1 MTRLGE
7 FLHFVQ
13 PFKPVATMNLPKSTT
28 SLGNFCK
35 GVKIIYF
42 FSEII
47 FGQLLETFGDFY
59 QATLNA
65 PQLRGYK
72 KTIMLLPSFAA
83 IQVCFL
89 ERLLQNSAIS
99 KLGNNFSA
107 SFDARNQFAHGK
119 LYIGSLNSSKSC
131 KLAPTC
137 LGRCKHIKHFKS
149 YKNIGFF
156 DSALYG
162 TTMELFS
169 RKR

>member
-1 MTRLGE
+1 
-7 FLHFVQ
+7 
-13 PFKPVATMNLPKSTT
+13 
-28 SLGNFCK
+28 
-35 GVKIIYF
+35 
-42 FSEII
+42 
-47 FGQLLETFGDFY
+47 
-59 QATLNA
+59 
-65 PQLRGYK
+65 
-72 KTIMLLPSFAA
+72 MLLPSFAA

-169 RKR
+169 RKRWTTGSAQQSNMYGMLPYMCSIIILVCHKHLGPYCPYLFLLKSSMAKLKCFIVLLFFDLLICN